1 MHQTETEPQPL
12 PPLQE
17 EPSPEA
23 LAAVAEQV
31 LAKPDSNGDGQVTRV
46 DPRHMKQLEELW
58 GGPLCSGRGRC
69 FCGDCWSD
77 RGMTHCSVLAI
88 ATGERGHRMR

>member
-58 GGPLCSGRGRC
+58 GGPLFAPDVAGASAGIVGP
-69 FCGDCWSD
+69 
-77 RGMTHCSVLAI
+77 T
-88 ATGERGHRMR
+88 EE